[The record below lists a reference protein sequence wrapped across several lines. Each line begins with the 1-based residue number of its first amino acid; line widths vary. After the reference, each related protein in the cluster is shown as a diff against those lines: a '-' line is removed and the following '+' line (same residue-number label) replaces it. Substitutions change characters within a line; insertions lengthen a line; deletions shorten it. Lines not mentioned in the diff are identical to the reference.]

1 MTKANLEHEINNWLQ
16 SEFVDENKI
25 LVEEIFYKKNLSK
38 ENNERLRHVNNIDL
52 LDFVTDY
59 AVLVNV
65 NNKYE
70 IGLINRHDSSIGVRE
85 IGEMQVYCRIA
96 SPIFAFL
103 ISSKGFSSEV
113 SNFLLNDSIVEKLF
127 SYQKGHLIGFQ
138 MVESSPNYDSI
149 LPMKYRKDL
158 WVNLNS

>member
-70 IGLINRHDSSIGVRE
+70 ILDLMRKNMNRIN
-85 IGEMQVYCRIA
+85 
-96 SPIFAFL
+96 FNN
-103 ISSKGFSSEV
+103 SKYQIIKIINQFSR
-113 SNFLLNDSIVEKLF
+113 N
-127 SYQKGHLIGFQ
+127 
-138 MVESSPNYDSI
+138 
-149 LPMKYRKDL
+149 
-158 WVNLNS
+158 